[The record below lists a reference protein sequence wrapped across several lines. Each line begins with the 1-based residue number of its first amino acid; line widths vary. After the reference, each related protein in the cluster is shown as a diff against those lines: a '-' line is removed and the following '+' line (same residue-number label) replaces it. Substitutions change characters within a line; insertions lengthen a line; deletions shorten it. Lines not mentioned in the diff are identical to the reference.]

1 MSTLSETIKDF
12 NIDELVAVYYLSKSK
27 DRNAEASSLSDEQK
41 KAVIAVLPEMH
52 SMEVILAL
60 ENRKREIE
68 LADREPKEEPEETEE
83 EPEEEDQEPEQEETE
98 EEPKEP
104 EEEPEPNEE
113 PEDIEVKQEPKEEEQ
128 EPEETETAAQSEEKK
143 SVSTVS
149 DE

>member
-1 MSTLSETIKDF
+1 MSTLSEAIKDF

-27 DRNAEASSLSDEQK
+27 DRNAEVSSLSDEQK
-41 KAVIAVLPEMH
+41 TAVIAVLPEMH

-68 LADREPKEEPEETEE
+68 LADRIPKEEPKETEE
-83 EPEEEDQEPEQEETE
+83 EPEEDQEPE

-104 EEEPEPNEE
+104 EEETKVEEPEPNEE
-113 PEDIEVKQEPKEEEQ
+113 PEDIEVKQEPEEEEQ
-128 EPEETETAAQSEEKK
+128 EPEVTETAAQSEEKK

>member
-27 DRNAEASSLSDEQK
+27 DRNAEVSSLSDEQK
-41 KAVIAVLPEMH
+41 TAVIAVLPEMH

-68 LADREPKEEPEETEE
+68 LADKEPKEKPEETEE
-83 EPEEEDQEPEQEETE
+83 EDQEPE

-104 EEEPEPNEE
+104 EEETKVEEQE
-113 PEDIEVKQEPKEEEQ
+113 PEDEPKEPEEETKVEDQ

>member
-27 DRNAEASSLSDEQK
+27 DRNAEVSSLSDEQK
-41 KAVIAVLPEMH
+41 TAVIAVLPEMH

-68 LADREPKEEPEETEE
+68 LADKEPKEKPEETEE
-83 EPEEEDQEPEQEETE
+83 EDQEPE

-104 EEEPEPNEE
+104 EEETKV
-113 PEDIEVKQEPKEEEQ
+113 EDQ

>member
-27 DRNAEASSLSDEQK
+27 DRNNAEVSSLSDEQK

-60 ENRKREIE
+60 ETRKREIE
-68 LADREPKEEPEETEE
+68 LAKVDAGTQEAAQQELEEEKEEES
-83 EPEEEDQEPEQEETE
+83 QEQEEVVHE
-98 EEPKEP
+98 K
-104 EEEPEPNEE
+104 
-113 PEDIEVKQEPKEEEQ
+113 